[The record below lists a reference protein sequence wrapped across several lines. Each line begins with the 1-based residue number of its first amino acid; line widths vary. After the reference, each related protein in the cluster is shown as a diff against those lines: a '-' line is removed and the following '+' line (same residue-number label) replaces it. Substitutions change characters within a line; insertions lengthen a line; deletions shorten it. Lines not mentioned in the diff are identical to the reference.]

1 MPTQTRKNKI
11 KILKGYGSLFSKT
24 KVHPIVNE
32 AVRKEI
38 RHLEEE
44 ERTRNVMAE
53 LDRHRPIT
61 PKIAF
66 PKIQATRKYTRIKYI
81 K

>member
-24 KVHPIVNE
+24 KVHPVVNE

-38 RHLEEE
+38 RRLEEE

-53 LDRHRPIT
+53 LDKPYT